1 MKSIKGFFFL
11 EYGDLFV
18 HFMDSAEEDL
28 CILKKKTEIGHKG
41 KIFSEGKI
49 QNLFELLMRTS
60 SANNDQFKEDITCR
74 IENTT
79 IYDQMHR
86 IKTL

>member
-1 MKSIKGFFFL
+1 
-11 EYGDLFV
+11 
-18 HFMDSAEEDL
+18 MDSAEEDL

-74 IENTT
+74 I
-79 IYDQMHR
+79 
-86 IKTL
+86 